1 MAQQKKQA
9 EEKPRATLDQLKK
22 KQRKTKELELQVAG
36 DDGELVEVTLTFQ
49 AISGYQF
56 DQLKSTCKP
65 TQEDKKAGLDYNA
78 EKFAP
83 KLIAATCIEPEMTEE
98 DAQEIW
104 DSEAWNRGE
113 RMQLFMAAMEVC
125 TSGLNVPFKS
135 SG

>member
-1 MAQQKKQA
+1 MAT
-9 EEKPRATLDQLKK
+9 EKSADEKSRATLDQLKK
-22 KQRKTKELELQVAG
+22 KQRKTKNLALHVLD
-36 DDGELVEVTLTFQ
+36 DDGEPVEVEMVFQ
-49 AISGYQF
+49 AISGYEF
-56 DQLKSTCKP
+56 DQLKKDCKP

-83 KLIAATCIEPEMTEE
+83 KLIAATCIEPAMSED

-104 DSEAWNRGE
+104 DSDEWNRGE

>member
-1 MAQQKKQA
+1 MAAKKAEQKQT
-9 EEKPRATLDQLKK
+9 ATLDQLKK
-22 KQRKTKELELQVAG
+22 KQRKTKELEITVEG
-36 DDGELVEVTLTFQ
+36 DDGDPSTVTMVFQ

-56 DQLKSTCKP
+56 DQLKKDCKP

-104 DSEAWNRGE
+104 ESDEWNRGE

-135 SG
+135 NG